1 MNETTDNPPAETTEQ
16 RQRVAGTLTRV
27 EGLARLMDDQFEL
40 PLVRY
45 RIGLDPLLGLL
56 PGGGDWVAW
65 VAGVY
70 VIWEAARIGA
80 PPRLLVM
87 MSGNVV
93 IDLLTGYVPVAG
105 DLFDAAY
112 KSNRKNVELLF
123 DHFEYDPTD
132 QGSSRDLPVLHDD
145 GPGRLKTWAV
155 AIGLVVGLTVL
166 AAVPFVLLWWLLQG

>member
-1 MNETTDNPPAETTEQ
+1 MNETTDNPPTETTDRRE
-16 RQRVAGTLTRV
+16 RAAARLTRV

-70 VIWEAARIGA
+70 IIWEAARIGA
-80 PPRLLVM
+80 PPRLLVK
-87 MSGNVV
+87 MSGHVV
-93 IDLLTGYVPVAG
+93 VDLLTGYVPVAG

-132 QGSSRDLPVLHDD
+132 RGGTPDLPVLGDD
-145 GPGRLKTWAV
+145 GPSRLKIWAV
-155 AIGLVVGLTVL
+155 AIGLVVGLTIL
-166 AAVPFVLLWWLLQG
+166 AAVPFVLLWWLLQS